1 MVPGA
6 PGGIR
11 TPGQE
16 LRRLLLCP
24 LSYGGAQFRAGEGN
38 RTLVASLEGWS
49 SASELHPL
57 AGGRNCSETSTDRG
71 RWLSRTALF
80 CWLRAVA
87 QLGSALALG
96 ARGRRFES
104 GQPDH
109 RNVSNRAPCI
119 ERVFG
124 HTFPLRWTYGD
135 PGASFGKSEP
145 VGRATTA
152 RKGRAGTF
160 TPTSRTLLWRD
171 MQGDPRTK
179 GNPLVLVEEHP
190 AGARAVRGHQG
201 AHLPQEPD
209 ATRHPMATEGRG
221 GWDSSTGILG
231 SCRAVGRTLVVHR
244 FGLVLG
250 RRCQDI
256 ASPRDVQQ

>member
-1 MVPGA
+1 M
-6 PGGIR
+6 R
-11 TPGQE
+11 Q
-16 LRRLLLCP
+16 RLD
-24 LSYGGAQFRAGEGN
+24 GE
-38 RTLVASLEGWS
+38 
-49 SASELHPL
+49 
-57 AGGRNCSETSTDRG
+57 
-71 RWLSRTALF
+71 RWLSRRALF

-171 MQGDPRTK
+171 LQRDPCTK
-179 GNPLVLVEEHP
+179 RNAVVLVEEHVYIDWVRAFHDPAAEFVLALHLHEGNDERYAQTYWRRALDLPDAEFHKTFIKP
-190 AGARAVRGHQG
+190 AGTGHRKNTLRHGVCRVVVRRSTDAWLRTMGWIE
-201 AHLPQEPD
+201 AISNEPPY
-209 ATRHPMATEGRG
+209 R
-221 GWDSSTGILG
+221 
-231 SCRAVGRTLVVHR
+231 
-244 FGLVLG
+244 
-250 RRCQDI
+250 
-256 ASPRDVQQ
+256 